1 MPTSEEFREQL
12 FEAFRIAL
20 QDGQETVVVNAGYLH
35 RAVGGYPNRD
45 TSRMPVCC
53 NVMLR
58 AMRKGDGIVS
68 QPPKRRGA
76 TLTIRYVLPRPDTC
90 K

>member
-1 MPTSEEFREQL
+1 MPTAKEFRGHL
-12 FEAFRIAL
+12 VEAFRIAL